1 MTSPSQPS
9 RRRQRSARVLVA
21 CVLLALAVVAV
32 AGAAAA
38 GGSGPLLGAAVLAV
52 LLGATAT
59 RITHSELADSRRE
72 AAQDRAEQAQA
83 YRDLTADRVAEQ
95 QHYVRRT
102 TATLE
107 GHRSTISGLV
117 EELAG
122 ARTEVA
128 EAQLAVE
135 REHERAERA
144 EAEGRLL
151 TGLLDQAEER
161 AAEAI
166 VRLAELE
173 DEHLVLLVELDAERA
188 AWAGSPAMRKRA

>member
-32 AGAAAA
+32 VGAAVV

-59 RITHSELADSRRE
+59 RITHSELADSRRD

-128 EAQLAVE
+128 EARLAVE
-135 REHERAERA
+135 REHDRADRA

-173 DEHLVLLVELDAERA
+173 DEHLVLLAELDAERA
-188 AWAGSPAMRKRA
+188 AWAVSPAMRKRA

>member
-1 MTSPSQPS
+1 MTSPSLPA
-9 RRRQRSARVLVA
+9 RRRQRSARVLLA
-21 CVLLALAVVAV
+21 CVLLALAALAV
-32 AGAAAA
+32 AGAAVT
-38 GGSGPLLGAAVLAV
+38 GGSGTLLGAAVLAV

-59 RITHSELADSRRE
+59 RITHTELADSRRE
-72 AAQDRAEQAQA
+72 AAQDRAEQARA

-102 TATLE
+102 TATLQ
-107 GHRSTISGLV
+107 GHRSTIAGLV
-117 EELAG
+117 EELA
-122 ARTEVA
+122 AVRTEVTEA
-128 EAQLAVE
+128 ELDVE
-135 REHERAERA
+135 RERDRADRA

-173 DEHLVLLVELDAERA
+173 GEHLLLITALEAERT
-188 AWAGSPAMRKRA
+188 AWATSRQLRRA

>member
-1 MTSPSQPS
+1 MTSPSRTA

-32 AGAAAA
+32 AGAAVV

-59 RITHSELADSRRE
+59 RITYSELADSRRE

-117 EELAG
+117 ADLAG

-128 EAQLAVE
+128 DAQLAVE
-135 REHERAERA
+135 REHDRADRA

-173 DEHLVLLVELDAERA
+173 DEHLVLLVALDAERA
-188 AWAGSPAMRKRA
+188 AWATSPPLRQRA